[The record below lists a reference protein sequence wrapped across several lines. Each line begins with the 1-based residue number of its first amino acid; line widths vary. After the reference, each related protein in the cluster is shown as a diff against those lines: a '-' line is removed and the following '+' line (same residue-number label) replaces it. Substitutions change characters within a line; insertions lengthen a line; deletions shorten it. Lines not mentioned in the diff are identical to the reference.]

1 MAVCHDTWG
10 AMKRHS
16 YTSLSFGSTFASLLA
31 LMWLIP
37 SVALAQSAA
46 GEGGFGE
53 SDAYERCLGAIDDDP
68 LTAFDRALAWRDQG
82 GGAPAVH
89 CSALAL
95 IALGQY
101 GDAAD
106 RLDALAQDTHNGLN
120 APLRAQIL
128 VQAGNAWMMEG
139 FPEQS
144 VESFDAA
151 LTLNV
156 ESDGLS
162 AEIYFDRAR
171 ARFMD
176 GLWDDAI
183 RDLTRALS
191 HVPGAKDARTLRG
204 TAYRL
209 AGDTTNARADIN
221 HVLGN
226 DPDYAPALLESGVL
240 HLLGG
245 DEAAARAD
253 WVHVLQLDNVE
264 NDLKGAARA
273 YLQDLDFPGGL
284 QD

>member
-1 MAVCHDTWG
+1 
-10 AMKRHS
+10 MKRHS
-16 YTSLSFGSTFASLLA
+16 YTSFSIGSTFASLLA
-31 LMWLIP
+31 VLWLMP
-37 SVALAQSAA
+37 SVALAQGAD
-46 GEGGFGE
+46 GGGGFGE
-53 SDAYERCLGAIDDDP
+53 SEAYELCLGAIDDDP

-106 RLDALAQDTHNGLN
+106 RLDATAQDTHNGLS
-120 APLRAQIL
+120 AVIRAQLL
-128 VQAGNAWMMEG
+128 VQAANAWMMEG
-139 FPEQS
+139 YPDQG
-144 VESFDAA
+144 VESLNTA
-151 LTLNV
+151 LALNV
-156 ESDGLS
+156 PSDALS

-176 GLWDDAI
+176 GLWDEAVD
-183 RDLTRALS
+183 DLSHALS
-191 HVPGAKDARTLRG
+191 YQPGAKDARTLRA

-209 AGDTTNARADIN
+209 AGDTANARADIVYILN
-221 HVLGN
+221 E

-240 HLLGG
+240 HVTAG

-253 WVHVLQLDNVE
+253 WVHVLQLE
-264 NDLKGAARA
+264 NAEADLKGAARA
-273 YLQDLDFPGGL
+273 YLQELDFPGGL

>member
-1 MAVCHDTWG
+1 
-10 AMKRHS
+10 MKRHS
-16 YTSLSFGSTFASLLA
+16 YTSFSVGSTFASLLA
-31 LMWLIP
+31 LLWLIP
-37 SVALAQSAA
+37 SAALAQGAA
-46 GEGGFGE
+46 ASGGFGDSE
-53 SDAYERCLGAIDDDP
+53 AYELCLGAIDDDP

-120 APLRAQIL
+120 AAIRAQLL

-139 FPEQS
+139 IPEQG
-144 VESFDAA
+144 VESLNSA
-151 LTLNV
+151 LSLNV
-156 ESDGLS
+156 PSDALS

-176 GLWDDAI
+176 GLWDEAVD
-183 RDLTRALS
+183 DLSDALS
-191 HVPGAKDARTLRG
+191 YQPGAKDARTLRA

-209 AGDTTNARADIN
+209 SGDMANARADVTY
-221 HVLGN
+221 VLN
-226 DPDYAPALLESGVL
+226 DDPDYAPALLESGVL
-240 HLLGG
+240 HIAAG

-253 WVHVLQLDNVE
+253 WIHVLQLDDAE
-264 NDLKGAARA
+264 DDLKGAARA
-273 YLQDLDFPGGL
+273 YLQELDFPGGL